1 MCIRLIC
8 QYNNIIDSHIK
19 SRIIDYFI
27 SHGGNA
33 CYINT
38 NPIQINEKTVIG
50 PNLVHSNKY
59 NGLLKYNIII
69 YLNSYFS
76 RIISPFWSS
85 SLFDP
90 KTKLFKYN
98 YKELN
103 YINNVLL
110 QLLDFFQ
117 YCDTTNGNY
126 DLINY
131 TYLANKDTRL
141 IDAASNENRDIFN
154 LKSIATRTQQFIK
167 QLIIVY
173 IYLFIILK

>member
-1 MCIRLIC
+1 MCIRLVC

-69 YLNSYFS
+69 
-76 RIISPFWSS
+76 
-85 SLFDP
+85 
-90 KTKLFKYN
+90 
-98 YKELN
+98 
-103 YINNVLL
+103 
-110 QLLDFFQ
+110 
-117 YCDTTNGNY
+117 
-126 DLINY
+126 
-131 TYLANKDTRL
+131 
-141 IDAASNENRDIFN
+141 IF
-154 LKSIATRTQQFIK
+154 I
-167 QLIIVY
+167 
-173 IYLFIILK
+173 